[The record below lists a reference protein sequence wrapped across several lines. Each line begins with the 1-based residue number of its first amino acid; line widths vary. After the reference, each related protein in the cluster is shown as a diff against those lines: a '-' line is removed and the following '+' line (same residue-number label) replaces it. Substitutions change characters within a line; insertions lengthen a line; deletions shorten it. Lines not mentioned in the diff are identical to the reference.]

1 MSGTLPYN
9 NFKRVSVRSNSPTLT
24 TVAVSGQRQS
34 KGLGAQFWQIS
45 AEYSTLTRIQFN
57 EIMGFINKQRG
68 SLFQFNV
75 IIPQLSLPSGDYGR
89 LLRLPAY
96 SSHNP
101 TVAAAAPVGSTRLT
115 LNTLSSSVFTA
126 NGANAT
132 VALRAGDFI
141 KFAGHSKVY
150 QIVETAAVVSSQ
162 AVIDIYPP
170 LIFNVSTEQAVI
182 NNVPFQVFN
191 TNASQ
196 EFQYEVNG
204 NNSIIL
210 ELQEAF

>member
-9 NFKRVSVRSNSPTLT
+9 NFNRVSVRSNSPTLT

-45 AEYSTLTRIQFN
+45 AEYAPLSRIQFN

-89 LLRLPAY
+89 LLRVFTT
-96 SSHNP
+96 HNP
-101 TVAAAAPVGSTRLT
+101 TVAAAAPVGTTRLT
-115 LNTLSSSVFTA
+115 LNTLSASTFAA
-126 NGANAT
+126 NGANAA

-150 QIVETAAVVSSQ
+150 QIVETAAVVGSQ

-170 LIFNVSTEQAVI
+170 LIFPVVTEQAVI

-196 EFQYEVNG
+196 EFQFETGGRTN
-204 NNSIIL
+204 IIL

>member
-9 NFKRVSVRSNSPTLT
+9 NFNRVSVRSNSPTLT

-45 AEYSTLTRIQFN
+45 AEYAPLSRIQFN

-75 IIPQLSLPSGDYGR
+75 IIPQLSLPSGDYGK
-89 LLRLPAY
+89 LLRVFKT
-96 SSHNP
+96 HNP

-115 LNTLSSSVFTA
+115 LNTLSASTFAS
-126 NGANAT
+126 NGANAA

-141 KFAGHSKVY
+141 KFASHSKVY
-150 QIVETAAVVSSQ
+150 QIVETAAINSSNQ

-170 LIFNVSTEQAVI
+170 LIFSVGSETAII

-196 EFQYEVNG
+196 EFQFETGGRTN
-204 NNSIIL
+204 IIL